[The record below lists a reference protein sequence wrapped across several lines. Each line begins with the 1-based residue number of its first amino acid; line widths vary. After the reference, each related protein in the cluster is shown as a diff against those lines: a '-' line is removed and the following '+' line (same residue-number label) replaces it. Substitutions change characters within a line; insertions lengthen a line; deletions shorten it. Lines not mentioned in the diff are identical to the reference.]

1 MPDTAAELFFPRNQV
16 FPLKKSTPH
25 RPPKDLSPAAK
36 AWWTRLHAEFD
47 LADSAAAFLLESAL
61 RAFDRMNEAAALV
74 AERGIC
80 TLDRYQQLRTNPA
93 VAAERDARAAMLG
106 AFKQLNLD
114 VLPPQRPG
122 RPSGR

>member
-1 MPDTAAELFFPRNQV
+1 M
-16 FPLKKSTPH
+16 KKSSTSPPPN
-25 RPPKDLSPAAK
+25 RPPSGLSPAAV
-36 AWWTRLHAEFD
+36 AWWKRLHAEFD
-47 LADSAAAFLLESAL
+47 LDDAGAAFLLETAL
-61 RAFDRMNEAAALV
+61 RAFDRMGEAAALV
-74 AERGIC
+74 DTHGVAVS
-80 TLDRYQQLRTNPA
+80 DRYGQLRANPA